1 MKYEIILLAISVR
14 GNEQYCWHEI
24 NMMTSRLL
32 LVYKM
37 FRFYSEIL
45 NLFFYWMAAINAKA
59 KI

>member
-14 GNEQYCWHEI
+14 GNEQHCWHEI

-37 FRFYSEIL
+37 FSFYSKIL
-45 NLFFYWMAAINAKA
+45 NLFFYWMAAINTKA